1 MGPIQGAR
9 MYLPQSRVPGTRP
22 RQASF
27 GPRDP
32 GQGTWARV
40 PGRGFRVSGRWSR
53 EPDPRSRTAQSR
65 IPPHA
70 LRGPLGGSLVL
81 DRSLRK
87 LASDDCFPPGR
98 KRFRPACLMTSDI
111 TASLMREKF
120 LIRYTLSGIFI
131 SPWLTRTE
139 LPLTRIPVITLSER
153 SASTSRRLG
162 RPISTP

>member
-1 MGPIQGAR
+1 MAWGRCISPEIEAHKLG
-9 MYLPQSRVPGTRP
+9 LPLSVQVLGSQPWSRVYL
-22 RQASF
+22 S
-27 GPRDP
+27 
-32 GQGTWARV
+32 WS
-40 PGRGFRVSGRWSR
+40 RVSGRWSR

-65 IPPHA
+65 MPQHA
-70 LRGPLGGSLVL
+70 LRGPLGGPLVS

-111 TASLMREKF
+111 TASLTREKF